1 MNIALI
7 GYGYWGPNIA
17 KNIVAS
23 SKMNLYAICDH
34 NPVRLIKAQATYLGQ
49 TKYTLDY
56 GELLENPEIDCIAV
70 AVETEAHYRIAKDIL
85 FANKDLF
92 IEKPFTDSV
101 EQATELASIARE
113 RNLAIHIDHIMIYN
127 QIIKKTKQMI
137 DKGEL
142 GELIYIDSSR
152 MNLGKIKP
160 DVNAMWDL
168 AVHDLAVIDYLGNGQ
183 EPYQLTAM
191 GEKCYGEQETLTYL
205 TLKYNGFI
213 AHLKSSWISP
223 LKERRMIIAGTKK
236 MIVFD
241 DMKTV
246 EKLMIYDNGIE
257 VTSYQEN
264 PEYED
269 YAIKVRTGDL
279 FVPFIPEED
288 ALKNSLEHFAGCVA
302 DRANSISGPEQ
313 AIRILKILENAD
325 KCLHSEGLKY
335 RNAKL

>member
-34 NPVRLIKAQATYLGQ
+34 NPERLNKAQATYLGQ

-56 GELLENPEIDCIAV
+56 NELLDNPEIDCIAV

-85 FANKDLF
+85 YANKDLF

-101 EQATELASIARE
+101 EQAVELAFIATE
-113 RNLAIHIDHIMIYN
+113 RNCTIHIDHIMIFHR
-127 QIIKKTKQMI
+127 IIKKTKQLI
-137 DKGEL
+137 DTGEL

-183 EPYQLTAM
+183 EPYQITAM

-205 TLKYNGFI
+205 TMKYNGFI

-241 DMKTV
+241 DMKMV

-257 VTSYQEN
+257 VNSYYEN
-264 PEYED
+264 PEYKD
-269 YAIKVRTGDL
+269 YVIKVRTGDL

-288 ALKNSLEHFAGCVA
+288 ALQNSLEHFVMCVA
-302 DRANSISGPEQ
+302 ERTTSNSGPEQ

-325 KCLHSEGLKY
+325 KCLHSEKY
-335 RNAKL
+335 SNRSAK